1 MTHNQVAF
9 WQTQLDYAKNL
20 ETARHN
26 KRSEELSQ
34 KQIDVTREYNYLQA
48 TNQARSIA
56 EAERHNRAAEAL
68 QSYSISVQREYNIA
82 QQRIASA
89 QLLLS
94 GRQQS
99 TRETAQEE
107 TTRHNLAQEAE
118 TQRHNTTQEF
128 ETHRQNTWNN
138 LLGVGN
144 LVSGLMSGT
153 VVGLLK
159 IASNKRRL
167 SIN

>member
-1 MTHNQVAF
+1 MTHNQIAF
-9 WQTQLDYAKNL
+9 WQTQLDYAKNV

-26 KRSEELSQ
+26 KRSEDLSQ

-68 QSYSISVQREYNIA
+68 QSYSIGVQREYNLA
-82 QQRIASA
+82 QQRIASS

-99 TRETAQEE
+99 TRESAQEE
-107 TTRHNLAQEAE
+107 TVRHNLAQEAE
-118 TQRHNTTQEF
+118 TQRHNTTQET
-128 ETHRQNTWNN
+128 ETHRQNTWSN
-138 LLGVGN
+138 LLGVGKFVN
-144 LVSGLMSGT
+144 DLGGNIVD
-153 VVGLLK
+153 LLK
-159 IASNKRRL
+159 MASGKKRL
-167 SIN
+167 TTH